1 VTKEDFDKR
10 PDPLEIPS
18 AECHERG
25 DQLMDLGGMRD
36 AVERASSFQEYL
48 DNAGVG
54 RPKTEATDQP
64 MPEVNNEPF
73 IHDQVAADLQRG
85 AEVLRQAAG
94 DVAARGEL
102 GRQRYGTKLQPWN
115 GRRSL
120 QDAYEELLDGACY
133 VLQAKT
139 EVDAVIAAWC
149 ELTEDERQAVDD
161 EAPDLVRAL
170 DKLVPLA

>member
-1 VTKEDFDKR
+1 MQDE
-10 PDPLEIPS
+10 L
-18 AECHERG
+18 AA
-25 DQLMDLGGMRD
+25 L
-36 AVERASSFQEYL
+36 
-48 DNAGVG
+48 G

-64 MPEVNNEPF
+64 MPKVNEEPF
-73 IHDQVAADLQRG
+73 IHDRVAA
-85 AEVLRQAAG
+85 

-102 GRQRYGTKLQPWN
+102 GRQRYGTKLQAWN

-149 ELTEDERQAVDD
+149 ELSGDERADVA
-161 EAPDLVRAL
+161 EVAPGLAYIL